1 MKLVLRSVACAI
13 SSCDGLTKP
22 CGRVQLGLLS
32 SSGKR
37 TVVLLVKLVLRRVA
51 KDISSAE
58 GLTRGPGLL
67 VGPGTT
73 GGGKGGGNGGGNGGA
88 GGHGLDSEHFLRSN
102 SSKCGGIS
110 GSGGL

>member
-32 SSGKR
+32 SNGKR

-73 GGGKGGGNGGGNGGA
+73 GGGNGGA
-88 GGHGLDSEHFLRSN
+88 GGHVLGIGHFPRSP
-102 SSKCGGIS
+102 SSKFGGI
-110 GSGGL
+110 GGAGGM